1 MLKTSLKWAIGII
14 IGAFF
19 IYLSAAEWPLGNIL
33 AGGVR
38 FEGLRLTAKRW
49 SLNILYIPVY
59 FLSLV
64 IMHLF
69 RTWRWQPLLKPI
81 GRVGFWTLNRIC
93 SIGFLSVFILP
104 LRLGEFVR
112 PYLLAENCGI
122 RKSTGL
128 ATIIVERT
136 FDGVI
141 VAALLI
147 IALIFMP
154 RDFQDQ
160 YIEIRIGAYAA
171 VALFSAIALCLLM
184 LFIFRKWAQNVFD
197 TVISVF
203 PAQIS
208 KRLSGIFNAFTE
220 ALKIIPDYGN
230 LALFILISLCYWLSN
245 AAGLYVFA
253 KGFSFESEIT
263 FPASLAMMAT
273 IVIGMM
279 IPNSPANVGSFWFF
293 ILKPLALYGIAF
305 TSPVAVMFALSV
317 WSLQLLQLIV
327 FGGYFVITGKVS
339 ISSVFAMGQ
348 AFTTQ
353 NTK

>member
-1 MLKTSLKWAIGII
+1 MLKTSLKWIAGIL

-19 IYLSAAEWPLGNIL
+19 IYLSAEEWPLGNIL

-38 FEGLRLTAKRW
+38 LEGFRLTARTW
-49 SLNILYIPVY
+49 SLNIVYIPIY
-59 FLSLV
+59 FLSLAV
-64 IMHLF
+64 MHVF
-69 RTWRWQPLLKPI
+69 RTWRWQPLLNPI
-81 GRVGFWTLNRIC
+81 GGVDFWTLNRIC

-112 PYLLAENCGI
+112 PYLLAEDCGI

-141 VAALLI
+141 VAAFLI
-147 IALIFMP
+147 IALVFMP

-171 VALFSAIALCLLM
+171 VAVFSAIAFCLLM
-184 LFIFRKWAQNVFD
+184 LFIFRKWAQRVFD
-197 TVISVF
+197 AVISVF
-203 PAQIS
+203 PARVAN
-208 KRLSGIFNAFTE
+208 RLSGIFSAFTE
-220 ALKIIPDYGN
+220 ALKIIPDYRN
-230 LALFILISLCYWLSN
+230 LAVFILISVCYWLSN
-245 AAGLYVFA
+245 AVGLYVFA

-305 TSPVAVMFALSV
+305 TSPVAVIFALSV

-327 FGGYFVITGKVS
+327 FGGYFVFTGKAKL
-339 ISSVFAMGQ
+339 SSVFAMGG
-348 AFTTQ
+348 
-353 NTK
+353 